1 MKRKSINKGKKTML
15 KLSKPSIRVS
25 VNNVSKKVLEV
36 FVSDLIPKALCRLRT
51 CQEQSKYIHTTT
63 VLYKAIELS

>member
-25 VNNVSKKVLEV
+25 VNNVSKKSFRGFSFRSYSESTLSPEN
-36 FVSDLIPKALCRLRT
+36 LPRT
-51 CQEQSKYIHTTT
+51 
-63 VLYKAIELS
+63 IEIYTYNDGIVQGY

>member
-51 CQEQSKYIHTTT
+51 CQEQSKYTYNDGI
-63 VLYKAIELS
+63 VQGY